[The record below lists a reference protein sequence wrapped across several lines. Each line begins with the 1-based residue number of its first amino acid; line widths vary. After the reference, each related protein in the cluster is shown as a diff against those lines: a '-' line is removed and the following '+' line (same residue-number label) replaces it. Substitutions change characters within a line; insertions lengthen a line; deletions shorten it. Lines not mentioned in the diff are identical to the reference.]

1 MQEKR
6 KKLFLRHSN
15 GNFAELLEILH
26 QIQSSLAGASTSS
39 LVAFDDLSFSV
50 SLEELDV
57 LFDFLNKIFHDD
69 GFNGVI
75 IIVNMVTA

>member
-6 KKLFLRHSN
+6 KKLFLRLSN
-15 GNFAELLEILH
+15 RNFAELLEILH
-26 QIQSSLAGASTSS
+26 QIQSGLTGASTSS

-69 GFNGVI
+69 GFNVLFNN
-75 IIVNMVTA
+75 VKMVTA